1 MAPIPISTFD
11 AIKKDMLTMLRTLV
25 EIESPTYDKTAVDQ
39 LGETIKEK
47 VDTMDAR
54 IERFPQASRGDHW
67 VFQWGNHDRGI
78 LLMTHMDTVYP
89 VGTLKDM
96 PAYEE
101 KGILYGPGVMDMK
114 GGIAVALTAIEVLQ
128 REGQFPNRRV
138 TLLCT
143 SDEETGSA
151 TSRSLIEKLA
161 KEHDLVLC
169 LEPALADGSLKTWR
183 KGIGR
188 FTIEVHGR
196 SAHAGSEPEAGVN
209 AIIEMSYQIQKIANM
224 SDHERGTTL
233 NVGKIQGG
241 TRTNVVPEKCVAI
254 VDVRAVEVEEQER
267 VTTALLALDSQ
278 MEEATLNVEGSWN
291 RPPMPRTV
299 KMAETFSKAQDIA
312 AQIEL
317 SLTESGTGGGSDANF
332 VAALGIPVLDGL
344 GVVGGGAHSPREY
357 LEISS
362 LAERAALLAALLTEW
377 D

>member
-1 MAPIPISTFD
+1 
-11 AIKKDMLTMLRTLV
+11 
-25 EIESPTYDKTAVDQ
+25 
-39 LGETIKEK
+39 
-47 VDTMDAR
+47 
-54 IERFPQASRGDHW
+54 
-67 VFQWGNHDRGI
+67 
-78 LLMTHMDTVYP
+78 
-89 VGTLKDM
+89 
-96 PAYEE
+96 
-101 KGILYGPGVMDMK
+101 
-114 GGIAVALTAIEVLQ
+114 
-128 REGQFPNRRV
+128 
-138 TLLCT
+138 
-143 SDEETGSA
+143 
-151 TSRSLIEKLA
+151 
-161 KEHDLVLC
+161 
-169 LEPALADGSLKTWR
+169 LKTWR

-209 AIIEMSYQIQKIANM
+209 AILEMSYQIQKIANM

>member
-11 AIKKDMLTMLRTLV
+11 AIKNDMLTMLRTFV
-25 EIESPTYDKTAVDQ
+25 EIESPTYEKNAVDR
-39 LGETIKEK
+39 LGDTIKEK
-47 VDTMDAR
+47 ADSMDAR
-54 IERFPQASRGDHW
+54 IECIPQTSRGDHW
-67 VFQWGNHDRGI
+67 VFQWGKGDGGI
-78 LLMTHMDTVYP
+78 LLMTHMDTVHP

-96 PAYEE
+96 PVYEE
-101 KGILYGPGVMDMK
+101 KGIFYGPGVMDMK
-114 GGIAVALTAIEVLQ
+114 GGIVVALTAIEVLQ
-128 REGQFPNRRV
+128 KEGQFPNRRI
-138 TLLCT
+138 TLICT

-188 FTIEVHGR
+188 FTIEVLGR
-196 SAHAGSEPEAGVN
+196 SAHAGSEPEAGIN
-209 AIIEMSYQIQKIANM
+209 AIVEMSYQIQKIAKI

-254 VDVRAVEVEEQER
+254 VDVRAVEVDEQER

-278 MEEATLNVEGSWN
+278 MEGATLHVEGSWN
-291 RPPMPRTV
+291 RPPMPRTSQI
-299 KMAETFSKAQDIA
+299 AETFSKAQNIA
-312 AQIEL
+312 AQIGL

-362 LAERAALLAALLTEW
+362 LPERAALLAALLTEW
-377 D
+377 